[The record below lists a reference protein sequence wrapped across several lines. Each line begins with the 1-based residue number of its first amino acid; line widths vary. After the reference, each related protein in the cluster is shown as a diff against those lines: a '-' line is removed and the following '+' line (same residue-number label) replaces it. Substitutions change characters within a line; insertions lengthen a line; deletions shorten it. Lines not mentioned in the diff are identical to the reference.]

1 MIPSFRSRI
10 GKGWR
15 PAAIALLLLAV
26 AELAGIRSWTDEL
39 GGMRRPD
46 KNDEFFRYA
55 AQELAE
61 PALCRKIPW
70 AVVSP
75 GGWFFSP
82 SYERSECYDTIAG
95 KTKNPWLC
103 LRVKRLGALSLINDQ
118 TSMWSCLNH
127 ASHGFQSGM
136 AISQGDLAGFFTQMG
151 YDPDTLHLEGI
162 TPPIVRVKDLY
173 RGLTNRYGL
182 AIRSKS
188 AGGSQVVIE
197 PGSVDQADLVKR
209 IENAIDG
216 SGKPPTTLLTGG
228 KDDVENAAYLAD
240 MAALVSKDSKWCM
253 HIPAKLALASERA
266 GFRDWCLFTLAVE
279 TKDSQLCGSI
289 PVAADGSDT
298 QLSLQAE
305 CKRQVNSTIPTMIHY
320 QPEVPSEDERTRVLL
335 TLLHVEIP
343 RARDLPLERIEE
355 AYGQFL
361 EELSH
366 RTDSRHAAARQRFIE
381 RVERL
386 RESN

>member
-1 MIPSFRSRI
+1 MIRSVKGRI

-15 PAAIALLLLAV
+15 AAAIVLLLLV
-26 AELAGIRSWTDEL
+26 AELAGIRSWPDEL
-39 GGMRRPD
+39 GGSRRPNN
-46 KNDEFFRYA
+46 NDEFFRYI

-75 GGWFFSP
+75 GGWFIGP
-82 SYERSECYDTIAG
+82 SYERSECYETIAG
-95 KTKNPWLC
+95 NTKNPWLC
-103 LRVKRLGALSLINDQ
+103 MRVKRFGAVSFLNEQ
-118 TSMWSCLNH
+118 TSMWSCLNR

-136 AISQGDLAGFFTQMG
+136 AISPGDLARFFTQMG
-151 YDPDTLHLEGI
+151 YDPDTLQLEGI

-188 AGGSQVVIE
+188 AGGPQVVIE

-209 IENAIDG
+209 IGNAIGDP
-216 SGKPPTTLLTGG
+216 GKPRSEG

-240 MAALVSKDSKWCM
+240 MAALVSKDAKWCM
-253 HIPAKLALASERA
+253 RIPAEQPLATERA
-266 GFRDWCLFTLAVE
+266 AFRDWCLFTLSVE
-279 TKDSQLCGSI
+279 TKNAQLCASI
-289 PVAADGSDT
+289 PVAADASDT
-298 QLSLQAE
+298 RLSLQGQCE
-305 CKRQVNSTIPTMIHY
+305 REVNSTIPSMVHY

-335 TLLHVEIP
+335 TQLHVEIP
-343 RARDLPLERIEE
+343 RARDFPVERIEG
-355 AYGQFL
+355 AYGRFL
-361 EELSH
+361 QELSH
-366 RTDSRHAAARQRFIE
+366 GGDSTHAAARQRLIE

-386 RESN
+386 REAN